1 MTGNDQ
7 TLQGEMML
15 DKEELRGDIRSA
27 IADWDK
33 ERLVNL
39 VTWARESG
47 LSPVEIVNDM
57 LFPEL
62 LGACSAHHS
71 FDLSFSEL
79 LLMADTIQGALDL
92 LVPEIK
98 AMTPQ
103 DKAKGVIVIG
113 TVEGDMHDFGKN
125 LVAAVLQS
133 AGYRIVDLGRDVPL
147 EDFISAAEK
156 ENADIVAVSALM
168 TPALVNMRRLM
179 SMINEKGLKVRKII
193 GGLATSP
200 QFANDIGAD
209 AWADDAWTGL
219 DQIKS
224 LLQKSND
231 HP

>member
-1 MTGNDQ
+1 MMGNDR
-7 TLQGEMML
+7 TLREETML
-15 DKEELRGDIRSA
+15 DKEELCADIRSA

-39 VTWARESG
+39 VIWARESG
-47 LSPVEIVNDM
+47 LSPVEIVNDI

-62 LGACSAHHS
+62 LRACSAHHS

-98 AMTPQ
+98 AMSPQ
-103 DKAKGVIVIG
+103 EKTKGVIVIG
-113 TVEGDMHDFGKN
+113 TVQGDIHDFGKN

-156 ENADIVAVSALM
+156 EEADIVAVSALM
-168 TPALVNMRRLM
+168 TPALVNMKRLM
-179 SMINEKGLKVRKII
+179 SMISEKGLKVKKII

-200 QFANDIGAD
+200 QFSNDIGAD

-219 DQIKS
+219 VQIKN

-231 HP
+231 DP

>member
-1 MTGNDQ
+1 MGPDR
-7 TLQGEMML
+7 TLQEEMML
-15 DKEELRGDIRSA
+15 DREELRKDLSSA

-39 VTWARESG
+39 VVWARESG

-62 LGACSAHHS
+62 LKACSAHHS

-92 LVPEIK
+92 LIPEIK
-98 AMTPQ
+98 AMTPREE
-103 DKAKGVIVIG
+103 AKGVIVIG
-113 TVEGDMHDFGKN
+113 TVEGDIHDFGKN

-147 EDFISAAEK
+147 EDFIRAAER
-156 ENADIVAVSALM
+156 ERADIVAVSALM
-168 TPALVNMRRLM
+168 TPSLVNMRRLM
-179 SMINEKGLKVRKII
+179 SMIHQKGLKVRKII

-200 QFANDIGAD
+200 QSAKDMGAD

-219 DQIKS
+219 DQINA
-224 LLQKSND
+224 LLQKQND
-231 HP
+231 HS